1 MIMEIDKEKQI
12 VEMLEDI
19 NEKLEIISAKMK
31 KCPERS
37 EIIKHRE
44 DLEIIQANLKKVR
57 ASSDDNL
64 LLFKKD

>member
-1 MIMEIDKEKQI
+1 MIMENDKEKQI

-19 NEKLEIISAKMK
+19 NEKLKVISAKMK
-31 KCPERS
+31 NSPERS

-44 DLEIIQANLKKVR
+44 DLEIIQANLKKVT
-57 ASSDDNL
+57 ASRDDNL